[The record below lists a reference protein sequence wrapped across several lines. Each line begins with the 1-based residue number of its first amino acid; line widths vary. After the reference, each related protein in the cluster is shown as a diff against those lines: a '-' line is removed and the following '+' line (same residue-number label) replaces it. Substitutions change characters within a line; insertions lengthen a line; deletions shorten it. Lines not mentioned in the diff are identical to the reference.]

1 MEEPTQPNE
10 PGVDESS
17 DRVSNV
23 LVEGVMQK
31 SFLDY
36 AMAVIVSRA
45 LPDVRDGLK
54 PVHRRILYSMHD
66 SGFLHNKPFKKSA
79 RIVGDVLGRY
89 HPHGDTAVYDSMV
102 RMAQDFSL
110 RYPMI
115 DGQGNFGSVDGD
127 NAAAMRYTEA
137 RLSKFAEQLM
147 IDIKKNTVDFQPNF
161 DGSLKEPIVIPSKA
175 PSLLL
180 NGSSGIAVGMA
191 TNIPPHN
198 LVEVC
203 DGITEFIDNPEI
215 TIEELNKHIK
225 GPDFPTGAEI
235 QGTGGIRNAYATGR
249 GKVKVKA
256 VMDVEEIKGKQRL
269 IVNEIPYMVNK
280 AMLIEQVANC
290 VKEKK
295 ITGISDIRDES
306 DRDGMRIVIELK
318 KDANP
323 TVIIN
328 QLYSYTRMRVTF
340 GMNMV
345 ALVNNVPKTLNLKEM
360 VHYFVEH
367 RREVIK
373 RRTQFDLTKAEE
385 RVHILEGLIVA
396 LDNIDQII
404 QKIKKSTDTA
414 AAMSMLVADYSLT
427 EPQSKAILEMRLQ
440 KLSSLEQDSI
450 RAEHTSLLEVISNL
464 KSILDSEDKVSDM
477 IKADLAEIKDSYG
490 DNRRTEISIGDEQD
504 EEVDIGSL
512 IEEEEVVVTISHR
525 GYIKRA
531 PLQQYKQQQRGGR
544 GIIAAKSK
552 DEDFIE
558 SLFTSS
564 THSYILFFTNKG
576 QVYWKKV
583 YEIPEGSRQ
592 AAGKAIINLI
602 RIERD
607 EKITAFVPV
616 KEFSKDQ
623 FLVLATK
630 RGIVKKTAL
639 SEYSRPRKGGI
650 IAINLE
656 DEDQLIGARITDG
669 TRNIMISTKNGLAIR
684 FDEKNARAI
693 GRTSKGVKG
702 IELKGDDEAVSMLIP
717 DENQKILT
725 ITENGYGKRTDVEE
739 YRIIG
744 RAGKGVINI
753 QCSDRNGDVVAVK
766 AVNDA
771 DDVMF
776 ISQNGIMIRTPVQG
790 ISTIGRNTQGV
801 RLMKLGSDDKVV
813 ASAIIVTDD

>member
-1 MEEPTQPNE
+1 MGEPTQPDE
-10 PGVDESS
+10 PKIDESS

-66 SGFLHNKPFKKSA
+66 AGFLHNKPFKKSA

-203 DGITEFIDNPEI
+203 DGVTEFIDNPEI
-215 TIEELNKHIK
+215 TIEELNKYIK

-235 QGTGGIRNAYATGR
+235 QGTGGIKNAYATGR

-290 VKEKK
+290 VKEKR
-295 ITGISDIRDES
+295 ITGISDLRDES

-345 ALVNNVPKTLNLKEM
+345 ALVNNVPRTLNLKEM

-385 RVHILEGLIVA
+385 RVHILEGLIIA

-404 QKIKKSTDTA
+404 QKIKKSKDAA

-450 RAEHTSLLEVISNL
+450 RAEHTSLLDVISNL
-464 KSILDSEDKVSDM
+464 KSILDSEEKVNNM

-490 DNRRTEISIGDEQD
+490 DNRRTVISFGDEQD

-512 IEEEEVVVTISHR
+512 IEEEDVVVTISHR

-531 PLQQYKQQQRGGR
+531 PLQQYKQQQRGGK

-669 TRNIMISTKNGLAIR
+669 ARHIMISTKKGLAIR

-813 ASAIIVTDD
+813 ASAIIVTED

>member
-66 SGFLHNKPFKKSA
+66 AGFLHNKPFKKSA

-203 DGITEFIDNPEI
+203 DGVTEFIDNPEI
-215 TIEELNKHIK
+215 TIEELNKYIK

-235 QGTGGIRNAYATGR
+235 QGTGGIKNAYATGR

-290 VKEKK
+290 VKEKR
-295 ITGISDIRDES
+295 ITGISDLRDES

-345 ALVNNVPKTLNLKEM
+345 ALVNNVPRTLNLKEM

-385 RVHILEGLIVA
+385 RVHILEGLIIA

-404 QKIKKSTDTA
+404 QKIKKSKDAA

-450 RAEHTSLLEVISNL
+450 RAEHTSLLDVISNL
-464 KSILDSEDKVSDM
+464 KSILDSEEKVNNM

-490 DNRRTEISIGDEQD
+490 DNRRTVISFGDEQD

-512 IEEEEVVVTISHR
+512 IEEEDVVVTISHR

-531 PLQQYKQQQRGGR
+531 PLQQYKQQQRGGK

-669 TRNIMISTKNGLAIR
+669 ARHIMISTKKGLAIR

-813 ASAIIVTDD
+813 ASAIIVTED

>member
-1 MEEPTQPNE
+1 
-10 PGVDESS
+10 
-17 DRVSNV
+17 
-23 LVEGVMQK
+23 
-31 SFLDY
+31 
-36 AMAVIVSRA
+36 MAVIVSRA